1 MEEFDFAVPLVPS
14 SPPSSPNP
22 PPSDKFDLDW
32 CLRRTHDVALIY
44 AEDDQEEAFNIL
56 TEMTEETNLDVR
68 LQTDE
73 CFGANLVEKPEI
85 IATQCWLVLVVQTHN
100 TTNDMVAKFTKDEL
114 IVKIRITEA
123 KDYIRPLCTEKG
135 LPNLS
140 GLASIEPL
148 LWDPSAKTRT
158 KRKIEDYIKWQKEQD
173 VTWRIENLK
182 LGAQV
187 NLCNLNDVKTK
198 RLSNDL
204 QVYDMSGDKK
214 GLLFIINNYEFTDS
228 KKYSNRDSSCKDA
241 ESLKT
246 LFEKFGFKVETEN
259 NLTAQGIM
267 DKFVQQVEAFEQK
280 GYSCFAT
287 AILSHGI
294 KGGVIGI
301 DGKFVSLG
309 KIKNIFLDERLIH
322 HKDKPKL
329 FFIQAC
335 QEDPT
340 SPDVTP
346 DKPGK
351 LPQEDPALLALTTGK
366 PSKLHPEAH
375 FYWTSATVPGY
386 VAVRDEND
394 GSYFIE
400 CLVNV
405 FTKYAHRYD
414 LDNLMSKVAFDVE
427 RLTSRDHSPQII
439 ERKSTLLKQLFFFP
453 GI

>member
-1 MEEFDFAVPLVPS
+1 MEEFDFEVPPVPS

-22 PPSDKFDLDW
+22 PPSEEPDLDW

-73 CFGANLVEKPEI
+73 CFGGSLLEKPEK

-158 KRKIEDYIKWQKEQD
+158 KRRIEDYIKWQKEQD

-187 NLCNLNDVKTK
+187 KLCDPNDVKTK
-198 RLSNDL
+198 RLSN
-204 QVYDMSGDKK
+204 VYDMSGDKK

-280 GYSCFAT
+280 GYRCFAT

-301 DGKFVSLG
+301 DGKFVSMG
-309 KIKNIFLDERLIH
+309 KIKNIFLDEHLIL
-322 HKDKPKL
+322 HKEKPKL

-335 QEDPT
+335 QE
-340 SPDVTP
+340 
-346 DKPGK
+346 G
-351 LPQEDPALLALTTGK
+351 PALHALTTGK
-366 PSKLHPEAH
+366 QPKLHPEAN

-405 FTKYAHRYD
+405 FTKYAHQYD
-414 LDNLMSKVAFDVE
+414 LDNLMSKVAYNVE
-427 RLTSRDHSPQII
+427 RLTSRDHNPQII

>member
-1 MEEFDFAVPLVPS
+1 MEEFDFPPVPS
-14 SPPSSPNP
+14 SPPSSLNL
-22 PPSDKFDLDW
+22 PPSDEPDLEW

-73 CFGANLVEKPEI
+73 CFSGSLVEKPGR
-85 IATQCWLVLVVQTHN
+85 IASQCWLVLVVQTHN

-140 GLASIEPL
+140 GLASIESL

-158 KRKIEDYIKWQKEQD
+158 KRKIEDFIIWQKEQD

-182 LGAQV
+182 LEAPV
-187 NLCNLNDVKTK
+187 KLCDPNDGKTK
-198 RLSNDL
+198 RLFSDL

-228 KKYSNRDSSCKDA
+228 KKYPSRDSSCKDA

-267 DKFVQQVEAFEQK
+267 DTFVQQVEAFEQS
-280 GYSCFAT
+280 GYRCFAT
-287 AILSHGI
+287 VILSHGI
-294 KGGVIGI
+294 KGGVVGT
-301 DGKFVSLG
+301 DGDSVSIE
-309 KIKNIFLDERLIH
+309 KIKNIFLDEHLIL

-335 QEDPT
+335 QEGPT

-351 LPQEDPALLALTTGK
+351 LSQEGPALHAVTTGK
-366 PSKLHPEAH
+366 QSKLHPGAH

-386 VAVRDEND
+386 GALRDEED
-394 GSYFIE
+394 GSYFISS
-400 CLVNV
+400 LVNV
-405 FTKYAHRYD
+405 FTKYAHQYD
-414 LDNLMSKVAFDVE
+414 LDNMMSKVAFDVE